1 MDFSS
6 APPLYLPL
14 IFALLGLFLGWL
26 ISSLFFLRRG
36 GSAREKE
43 GKEKKAYLKGIDYI
57 LSDDPDQ
64 AIREFTKAV
73 QINSDTV
80 ETYLTLGNLFRSKGE
95 VSRAIRIHQSIISRP
110 ALNERTRLQALYG
123 LGLDFKKAGFIQ
135 RAISTFQE
143 VARHDSVFLDAYI
156 QLEDLFE
163 KSKEWEKALAT
174 QLKINRLKR
183 SEDGNNIL
191 AHVQTELGKECFR
204 LGEYAK
210 AGRNYKKALSFDEH
224 CVDTYLHLGD
234 LYFSQDRIQR
244 AITTWKKAIKV
255 EPSLAHLTYHRLEK
269 AYLRIGEPDLLEDLL
284 RECISRNYQDIH
296 AHLAL
301 AKHLRRRGSVAE
313 ATRELEA
320 VIAIDPQ
327 CIEARKELGTTLLE
341 MGKEA
346 DALKE
351 YQGLLEAITL
361 PAKNFQCTKCGYES
375 GEMLWKCPQ
384 CLTWDTVGL
393 KNKSA

>member
-6 APPLYLPL
+6 ANPLYLPL
-14 IFALLGLFLGWL
+14 IFSLLGLFLGWL
-26 ISSLFFLRRG
+26 ISSLFSRRRG

-43 GKEKKAYLKGIDYI
+43 GKEKKAYLKGVDYI

-64 AIREFTKAV
+64 AIKEFTKAV

-110 ALNERTRLQALYG
+110 GLDEKTRLQALYG
-123 LGLDFKKAGFIQ
+123 LGLDFKKAGFIL
-135 RAISTFQE
+135 RAISAFEE
-143 VARHDSVFLDAYI
+143 VISHDPVFLDAYI

-183 SEDGNNIL
+183 SKDGNNIL
-191 AHVQTELGKECFR
+191 AHLQTEIGKEFFQS
-204 LGEYAK
+204 GEYAK
-210 AGRNYKKALSFDEH
+210 AGKNYKKALSFDEH

-244 AITTWKKAIKV
+244 AIATWKKAIKV
-255 EPSLAHLTYHRLEK
+255 EPSLSHLTYHRFEE
-269 AYLRIGEPDLLEDLL
+269 AYLRLEEPNLLEDLL
-284 RECISRNYQDIH
+284 RECISRNYQDIQ

-301 AKHLRRRGSVAE
+301 AKHLRRKGSVVE

-320 VIAIDPQ
+320 VVAIDPH

-346 DALKE
+346 EALKE
-351 YQGLLEAITL
+351 YQGLLGTITL
-361 PAKNFQCTKCGYES
+361 PTKNFQCNKCGYES

-384 CLTWDTVGL
+384 CLTWDTIGL
-393 KNKSA
+393 KNSYS

>member
-1 MDFSS
+1 MDFPS
-6 APPLYLPL
+6 ATPSYLIL
-14 IFALLGLFLGWL
+14 FSALLGLFLGWL

-36 GSAREKE
+36 GATRVNE
-43 GKEKKAYLKGIDYI
+43 GKEKRAYLKGVSYI

-64 AIREFTKAV
+64 AIKEFTKAV

-110 ALNERTRLQALYG
+110 ALDEKIRLQALYG
-123 LGLDFKKAGFIQ
+123 LGLDFKKAGFVQ

-143 VARHDSVFLDAYI
+143 VSRHDPYFLDAYI

-174 QLKINRLKR
+174 QLKIKRLKG
-183 SEDGNNIL
+183 SKDGNVL
-191 AHVQTELGKECFR
+191 AHLETELGKECFR
-204 LGEYAK
+204 RGEYIK
-210 AGRNYKKALSFDEH
+210 AGKIYKKALSFDEH

-234 LYFSQDRIQR
+234 LYFSQDRLPK
-244 AITTWKKAIKV
+244 AIATWKEAIEV
-255 EPSLAHLTYHRLEK
+255 EPSLAYLTYHRLEE
-269 AYLRIGEPDLLEDLL
+269 AYLRVGEPNLLEDLL
-284 RECISRNYQDIH
+284 RECISRNYQDIQ

-301 AKHLRRRGSVAE
+301 AKHLKRKGSVGE

-327 CIEARKELGTTLLE
+327 CIEARKELGTILLE

-346 DALKE
+346 EALKQ
-351 YQGLLEAITL
+351 YQGLLETITL
-361 PAKNFQCTKCGYES
+361 PTKNFQCTKCGYES

-384 CLTWDTVGL
+384 CLTWDTIGL
-393 KNKSA
+393 KSSFS